1 MPHSRLAYLFEK
13 YYDKTATPEEVAE
26 FMRLVDMDEHAGEI
40 LALMEQAWKRSAPT
54 RQVGR
59 IWRRVAAAA
68 VLVGVLGGTAWW
80 LMQGPAAPQVQLAQR
95 PLVKPGTSKA
105 LLILGDGSMVTLDSV
120 HRGALAR
127 QGNTEIVA
135 QGGGRLAYEAHGG
148 ASEFNTIRTPRGG
161 QYQVTLPDG
170 SRVWLNAASSLR
182 FPTTFDGKDR
192 SVELTG
198 EAYFEITARSSQ
210 PFKVKV
216 GDTEVDVLGTHFNVM
231 AYDDEGSINTS
242 LLQGSVRVGNL
253 VLTPGEEA
261 RLDRQTGVLKKTDS
275 DTEQVVAW
283 KNGLFQFEG
292 ATIETI
298 MRQVGRW
305 YDVDVRY
312 EGDMRRHFS
321 GEIPRSAGLGD
332 VLHMLE
338 LAGPAKFNLE
348 GRTVTVKAE

>member
-1 MPHSRLAYLFEK
+1 
-13 YYDKTATPEEVAE
+13 
-26 FMRLVDMDEHAGEI
+26 
-40 LALMEQAWKRSAPT
+40 
-54 RQVGR
+54 
-59 IWRRVAAAA
+59 
-68 VLVGVLGGTAWW
+68 
-80 LMQGPAAPQVQLAQR
+80 
-95 PLVKPGTSKA
+95 VKPGTSKA